1 MLAAA
6 ASLLTPAALTVR
18 PIGPAD
24 SEALQAAFLR
34 LSPASR
40 HSRFLTPKASLSPAE
55 LTYFTEVDHRRHE
68 ALVALAPD
76 DGRIVAVAR
85 YAPAAADG
93 VADFSVAV
101 EDALHRRG
109 IGTTLAFRLVG
120 LAAGNGVRTLTASTL
135 AGNGAARKLLARLG
149 FRVVGLDH
157 GLVEAELRLAW

>member
-1 MLAAA
+1 MLAA

-24 SEALQAAFLR
+24 REALQTAFLR

-40 HSRFLTPKASLSPAE
+40 YSRFLAPKASLSPDE

-76 DGRIVAVAR
+76 DGRIAAVAR

-93 VADFSVAV
+93 VADFSIVV
-101 EDALHRRG
+101 EDGQQGRG
-109 IGTTLAFRLVG
+109 IGTTLGFRLVG

-135 AGNGAARKLLARLG
+135 TGNRAARTLLARLG
-149 FRVVGLDH
+149 FRVLGLDH
-157 GLVEAELRLAW
+157 GVVEAELRLAW